1 MKSLKYILM
10 SLATGGLLTINTG
23 CSDFLETIPATSVSD
38 QSVFTSIAGA
48 QAALNGCYYQMRAY
62 NSGGANRWDD
72 CGFPSVQMISDV
84 SADDIIVWGGWY
96 CYTYN
101 YWGETRGD
109 IFRASQLW
117 TFHYRLINNVN
128 SVIAYIDDIPG
139 DQQAKNHIKGQALA
153 MRGWAYFN
161 LVRLFQHT
169 YAIAKDMPGV
179 PVYTEPTTD
188 QTEGKDRGTV
198 EETYKQVLADLT
210 EAETLLEGY
219 NRGSLKNNMDQAVV
233 QGLLSDVYLTMT
245 EWSKAETY
253 AQKVLAKYQMTSND
267 DYLSG
272 FNNINT
278 GSWIWGMQQTEEQN
292 MSDYSPYAM
301 WYIGR
306 DDRGYG
312 YWSFKCFFLAQSFV
326 EKFDAND
333 VRASQFGWEWDMIHY
348 TLKFRDNEDGR
359 GSIVWMRTESML
371 LNAAE
376 ALCRQGKD
384 DAAKEL
390 LWKLQDMR
398 SAPRSTS
405 TGNDLVE
412 EILLERRKELYGE
425 GYGLFDL
432 NRNQKPLLRG
442 SNHYIGGGD
451 TPFPARSWRLIYQ
464 IPRGELLNNKALKDD
479 IWPAGDQNP
488 YDGVYEP

>member
-1 MKSLKYILM
+1 
-10 SLATGGLLTINTG
+10 
-23 CSDFLETIPATSVSD
+23 
-38 QSVFTSIAGA
+38 
-48 QAALNGCYYQMRAY
+48 
-62 NSGGANRWDD
+62 
-72 CGFPSVQMISDV
+72 
-84 SADDIIVWGGWY
+84 
-96 CYTYN
+96 
-101 YWGETRGD
+101 
-109 IFRASQLW
+109 
-117 TFHYRLINNVN
+117 
-128 SVIAYIDDIPG
+128 
-139 DQQAKNHIKGQALA
+139 
-153 MRGWAYFN
+153 
-161 LVRLFQHT
+161 
-169 YAIAKDMPGV
+169 
-179 PVYTEPTTD
+179 
-188 QTEGKDRGTV
+188 
-198 EETYKQVLADLT
+198 
-210 EAETLLEGY
+210 
-219 NRGSLKNNMDQAVV
+219 MDQAVV